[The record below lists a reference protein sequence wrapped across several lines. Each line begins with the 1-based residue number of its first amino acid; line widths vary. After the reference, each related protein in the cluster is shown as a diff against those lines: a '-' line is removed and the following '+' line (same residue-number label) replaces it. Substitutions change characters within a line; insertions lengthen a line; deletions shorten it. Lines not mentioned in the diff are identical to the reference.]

1 MRVAIGVV
9 LGTENSREGAVRDCI
24 RIPEGA
30 RTPGVA
36 DLVLDDHGVGGRQ
49 ICRDAHG
56 ADGLTKG
63 EGSLGAIRWQ
73 VEEANRTAAADGDAR
88 ARAERGATPV
98 YGALV

>member
-9 LGTENSREGAVRDCI
+9 LGTENSREGAVHDCI
-24 RIPEGA
+24 GMPEGA
-30 RTPGVA
+30 RPPGVT

-63 EGSLGAIRWQ
+63 EGGIGAVRWH
-73 VEEANRTAAADGDAR
+73 VEEADRTAAADGDAR
-88 ARAERGATPV
+88 VRSERGATPV